1 MKQESP
7 MSRKLTLKNI
17 FKRFTGDQDGTIAVM
32 FALSTV
38 PILLATGAAVDF
50 VRFNAAQTHV
60 QAALDAATLSGAA
73 AKKVT
78 DAKRI
83 EIAKLSFKNNIA
95 SGAAAGMSAD
105 PEFKVVKDKF
115 VSEVKVEMPTALMKI
130 VGIDVMNGT
139 SRAEVGIIGDQKAE
153 IVMVLDYSGSMGRSI
168 AGKTKYIAM
177 KDAAK
182 AMVNDLAKSDP
193 DKVKFG
199 LVPFSHHVYTTL
211 PSSMVI
217 GGTGATWTGCTQD
230 RQYPYNQTTSAPT
243 GDDATKWNHPFAPR
257 SAGGAGGTCDPYVT
271 NNLSILDLTKDFS
284 GIKSKL
290 DAMKPYSNTHI
301 ALGVEFG
308 YHMLSPAAPFTSGV
322 SFSDTSTKKFMVVL
336 TDGEQTEPAF
346 GPGGSR
352 TKENGET
359 NLEKLCAN
367 AKADGIT
374 IMTMAFDLDDSATR
388 KRLQNCATD
397 PKRDFFVVNDPT
409 GLSSAFEAVKT
420 AIADQ
425 VFISK

>member
-1 MKQESP
+1 MTGNLILK
-7 MSRKLTLKNI
+7 KLLN
-17 FKRFTGDQDGTIAVM
+17 RFTNDQTGTIAVM
-32 FALSTV
+32 AALTAV
-38 PILLATGAAVDF
+38 PMLLATGAAVDF

-60 QAALDAATLSGAA
+60 QAALDAAALSGASV
-73 AKKVT
+73 KKVT

-95 SGAAAGMSAD
+95 AGPAAGMSAE
-105 PEFKVVKDKF
+105 PEFKVIKNKF
-115 VSEVKVEMPTALMKI
+115 VAEVKVELPTALMKLA
-130 VGIDVMNGT
+130 GINVMEGA
-139 SRAEVGIIGDQKAE
+139 SRAEVGILGDKKAE

-211 PSSMVI
+211 PSRMVI

-230 RQYPYNQTTSAPT
+230 RQYPYNTGISSPTTDPATQWNQVIAP
-243 GDDATKWNHPFAPR
+243 D
-257 SAGGAGGTCDPYVT
+257 GAGGTCKPYVT
-271 NNLSILDLTKDFS
+271 NKLSILDLTKNFS
-284 GIKSKL
+284 SINDKL
-290 DAMKPYSNTHI
+290 DGMRPYSNTHI

-308 YHMLSPAAPFTSGV
+308 FHMLSPDAPFTSGA
-322 SFSDTSTKKFMVVL
+322 SFDNKETKKFMVVL

-346 GPGGSR
+346 GAGGSR
-352 TKENGET
+352 TDKNGEA
-359 NLEKLCAN
+359 NLEQLCAN
-367 AKADGIT
+367 AKAEGIT

-397 PKRDFFVVNDPT
+397 PKRDFFVVNDPQ

-425 VFISK
+425 VFLSK